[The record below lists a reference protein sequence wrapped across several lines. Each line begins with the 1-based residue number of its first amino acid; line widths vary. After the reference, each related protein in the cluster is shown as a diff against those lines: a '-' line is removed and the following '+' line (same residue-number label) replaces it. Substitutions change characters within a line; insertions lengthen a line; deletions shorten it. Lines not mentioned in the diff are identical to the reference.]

1 MTTDDRDFTPD
12 HDFEEERW
20 QTIGRGYA
28 YMTDDEVAADVAR
41 RFNLGGGDQPANP
54 DETR

>member
-12 HDFEEERW
+12 PDFEADRDRAL
-20 QTIGRGYA
+20 GRGYE

-41 RFNLGGGDQPANP
+41 RFNLGGGERTDQP
-54 DETR
+54 EQTR